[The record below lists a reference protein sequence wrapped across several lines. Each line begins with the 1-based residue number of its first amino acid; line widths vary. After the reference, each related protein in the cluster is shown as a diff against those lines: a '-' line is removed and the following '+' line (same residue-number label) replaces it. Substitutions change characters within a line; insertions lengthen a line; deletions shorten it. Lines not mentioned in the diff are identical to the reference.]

1 MKYPGLNN
9 LSSSQNK
16 KLRDKKGKLSALI
29 KQSSNMRKKL
39 LITLKERLQGLSVSY
54 FRTVKILKR
63 TSKPDSLLSSHKL
76 SKNIK
81 TYKLFSM
88 NHICFK
94 RILIAESYN

>member
-63 TSKPDSLLSSHKL
+63 TLRPDSLLNSHKS

-81 TYKLFSM
+81 TYKQFSM
-88 NHICFK
+88 NRTCFK
-94 RILIAESYN
+94 RILIDESYN